1 LGRNEIKKRDVQDST
16 EVDFVEDETHDER
29 DEVNK
34 QGIDRFKESFSS
46 VLAEVT
52 KDIYGDDES
61 HIVFLDQESELG
73 FIFDENGNLVKNEHS
88 RAMSEDVTQQI
99 LDAHIPALTQIWLMV
114 LERGI
119 PCKQKFEDEDGKE
132 EYVLAG
138 KKVGNRFF
146 TNEFLNKI
154 EKTVIDHNLRV
165 REKSATESKKSSQLE
180 GGFAEMAARMRTTS
194 QDGSVREEEYI
205 VKK

>member
-16 EVDFVEDETHDER
+16 EVGFVEDETHNER

-52 KDIYGDDES
+52 KDIYDDDES

-73 FIFDENGNLVKNEHS
+73 FIFDDNGNLVKNEHS
-88 RAMSEDVTQQI
+88 RRLSDDIVQEIHDI
-99 LDAHIPALTQIWLMV
+99 NIPAVTYLWYKILKEGVPGT
-114 LERGI
+114 
-119 PCKQKFEDEDGKE
+119 KSFEDDDGE
-132 EYVLAG
+132 TVSIRG
-138 KKVGNRFF
+138 KTIGNRFF
-146 TNEFLNKI
+146 SNADVKMM
-154 EKTVIDHNLRV
+154 EKLVDHTLKV
-165 REKSATESKKSSQLE
+165 REKGVIVKKDNGSID